1 MGTSVLASER
11 LRVQASPLW
20 LGTLLVAGLIILLYS
35 EIVPDLV
42 TDWWTQPAL
51 SYGLLIPPLAL
62 YIAGL
67 RRDVT
72 FSVPAQRSWT
82 GCWLIAFACLVF
94 LGGSLSAEFFLS
106 RISLVLLFAG
116 LVWTFWGFARLRT
129 LAFPF
134 LLLATMVPLPQ
145 LVYNTLAAPLQLF
158 ASRVATDLA
167 QALGVTVFRDGNI
180 IHLAQISLGVAEA
193 CSGLSSL
200 SAMVVASLLLGFM
213 AEASIP
219 GRILLL
225 VLSVPLAIAVNV
237 LRVTGTAVLADY
249 QTEFALGFYH
259 AFSGWLVFLVGLGAL
274 WVLSKA
280 LFRVLR

>member
-1 MGTSVLASER
+1 MGTPILATER
-11 LRVQASPLW
+11 LRIQASPAW
-20 LGTLLVAGLIILLYS
+20 LETGLIAGLIVLLYS
-35 EIVPDLV
+35 EIIPDLV
-42 TDWWTQPAL
+42 SDWWTQPAL

-72 FSVPAQRSWT
+72 FSIPAQRSWS
-82 GCWLIAFACLVF
+82 GCWLVAFACLVF
-94 LGGSLSAEFFLS
+94 LAGSLSAEFFLS
-106 RISLVLLFAG
+106 RISLVLLLAG
-116 LVWTFWGFARLRT
+116 LVWTLWGMARLRT

-145 LVYNTLAAPLQLF
+145 LVYNTLSAPLQLF

-167 QALGVTVFRDGNI
+167 QALGVTVYRDGNI
-180 IHLAQISLGVAEA
+180 IHLAHVSLGVAEA

-200 SAMVVASLLLGFM
+200 SAMVVASLLLGFL
-213 AEASIP
+213 AAASTV

-237 LRVTGTAVLADY
+237 VRVTGTAVLADY
-249 QTEFALGFYH
+249 QTDFALGFYH
-259 AFSGWLVFLVGLGAL
+259 AFSGWLVFLVGLGGL
-274 WVLSKA
+274 WALSKI
-280 LFRVLR
+280 LFRMVR

>member
-1 MGTSVLASER
+1 MAAPVLAGGR
-11 LRVQASPLW
+11 LRVQAFPLW
-20 LGTLLVAGLIILLYS
+20 LETALIAGIILLLYS
-35 EIVPDLV
+35 EIIPDLV
-42 TDWWTQPAL
+42 SDWWTQPAL

-67 RRDVT
+67 RQDVT
-72 FSVPAQRSWT
+72 FSIPAQKSWS
-82 GCWLIAFACLVF
+82 GCWLVAFACLVF
-94 LGGSLSAEFFLS
+94 LAGSLSAEFFLS
-106 RISLVLLFAG
+106 RISLVMLLAG
-116 LVWTFWGFARLRT
+116 LVWTFWGMGRLRT

-145 LVYNTLAAPLQLF
+145 IVYNTLSAPLQLF

-167 QALGVTVFRDGNI
+167 QALGVTVYRDGNI
-180 IHLAQISLGVAEA
+180 IQLAQISLGVAEA

-200 SAMVVASLLLGFM
+200 SAMVVASLLLGFL
-213 AEASIP
+213 AAASIA

-237 LRVTGTAVLADY
+237 VRVTGTAVLADY
-249 QTEFALGFYH
+249 QTDFALGFYH

-274 WVLSKA
+274 WALSKV
-280 LFRVLR
+280 LFRVVR